1 MDPIAEEAF
10 TGLAT
15 ALGSLLPPPAA
26 PALAPE
32 LTVNPVRIRP
42 TGLGG
47 YVGPHADPDGD
58 VVGRFLEARALVEV
72 KAASLDELDAAVGTI
87 TRALVGA
94 GRDDLRKAGILRL
107 ELDELGAKSPPPQPA
122 DNATQAV
129 TFAVAY
135 EFLKVPDEGGG
146 VIAEVPLDLELT
158 GANEPRVLIASQF
171 ETDPLDE
178 FEIVDDPLATT
189 NAPSQWSYVAAEQR
203 LEQGAAISGGTTA
216 VNANKPGT
224 YLVLRATPSRPPVQD
239 LILRAELS
247 SDSDEGVGLVFRYRD
262 ADNFCFF
269 VMNQNK
275 GYRLLAK
282 KVAGSFS
289 QIALDAANGFDVGR
303 VYRAKVVARGEVVQL
318 SLDGEL
324 VLEGEETALVG
335 PGRVGFM
342 TFRNPQARFYDIEL
356 TEV

>member
-1 MDPIAEEAF
+1 MDPLAEEAF
-10 TGLAT
+10 VGLAT

-47 YVGPHADPDGD
+47 YVGPHSEPDGD

-107 ELDELGAKSPPPQPA
+107 ELDELGAKTPPPEAA

-135 EFLKVPDEGGG
+135 EFLKAPDEGGG
-146 VIAEVPLDLELT
+146 VIEKIPLDLELT
-158 GANEPRVLIASQF
+158 GANEPRVLIASAF
-171 ETDPLDE
+171 ESDPLDE
-178 FEIVDDPLATT
+178 FEVVDDALATT
-189 NAPSQWSYVAAEQR
+189 NAPSQWSYSAAEER
-203 LEQGAAISGGTTA
+203 LEQAAAIFGGTTA

-224 YLVLRATPSRPPVQD
+224 YLLLRATPSRPPVRD
-239 LILRAELS
+239 LILRAELA
-247 SDSDEGVGLVFRYRD
+247 SDADEGIGLVFRYGD

-269 VMNQNK
+269 LMNQAN

-289 QIALDAANGFDVGR
+289 QIDLDAVTGFDVGR
-303 VYRAKVVARGEVVQL
+303 VYRTKLVARGDQVQL
-318 SLDGEL
+318 YLDGAL
-324 VLEGEETALVG
+324 ALEGEETALVG

-342 TFRNPQARFYDIEL
+342 SFRNPQARFYDIEL